1 LFTPTEL
8 KPTVSLSIP
17 SHPVAGLTWSVHLAA
32 AAPRRAATVGLVILL
47 SGALAGWLFQG
58 PLPAL
63 GVAFAL
69 LNAVAEFL
77 FPITYRLS
85 PHGAE
90 MRCFL
95 TRRAIAWSDVRRVY
109 HLPDGLKLSPLERP
123 GRREPFRGLLLR
135 LVDNE
140 AQVMDSVR
148 GHTAALGARCTEAG
162 SQ

>member
-1 LFTPTEL
+1 MSTQTDL
-8 KPTVSLSIP
+8 KPTVPPCVSLP
-17 SHPVAGLTWSVHLAA
+17 AGEALTWHVHLAA
-32 AAPRRAATVGLVILL
+32 AAPRRAWAVAVVIVAA
-47 SGALAGWLFQG
+47 SALAGWLFGG

-77 FPITYRLS
+77 FPIQYRLS
-85 PHGAE
+85 TGGAE

-109 HLPDGLKLSPLERP
+109 SLPDGLKLSPLERP

-135 LVDNE
+135 FDGNE
-140 AQVMDSVR
+140 AQVREAVSAR
-148 GHTAALGARCTEAG
+148 RTQPGAPL
-162 SQ
+162 S